1 MSDIVSLSLILI
13 SLIIIIGFLSN
24 YQFGKTGFPGILFLI
39 LLGFLFGPVFN
50 FVKPEDVAVFA
61 PYLTVLATILILFDG
76 GLAMNIQK
84 TFRETPRA
92 MLLTLL
98 VFLFSTVAVAM
109 FMMLIGFDP
118 LYGALLG
125 VMISGNSAAV
135 IVPIVHRIQ
144 VSDEAVTVVSLE
156 STLNNVFNT
165 VSFLA
170 IVGILTAGHL
180 DLLVVAQ
187 NIAARF
193 SVGAVIGL
201 VIGVSWLNVLLKIKR
216 ETFAYMLTIAVLLL
230 AYYAS
235 EYLGGNGA
243 LSSLLFGIVLGN
255 EKEIFRIARRDTEEL
270 VVDESMVRF
279 ESELAFLIRTFF
291 FVYIGLTIN
300 ITNVLS
306 IVYGVIISI
315 LLLLTRVLA
324 TFFSTIGSPLQYER
338 HIIAM
343 VLSRGLNEAV
353 LSVLLLNYGLP
364 YSTLFQNIAFI
375 VIIVTNILCTVGVYS
390 LTKRDRFTGLA
401 QEV

>member
-1 MSDIVSLSLILI
+1 MSDIVSVSLILI
-13 SLIIIIGFLSN
+13 SFIIIIGFLSS
-24 YQFGKTGFPGILFLI
+24 YQFGITGFPGILFLI

-50 FVKPEDVAVFA
+50 FVKPEDVVVFA
-61 PYLTVLATILILFDG
+61 PYLTVLATILILFEG

-92 MLLTLL
+92 MLLTVL

-109 FMMLIGFDP
+109 FMMLIGFDL

-135 IVPIVHRIQ
+135 IIPIVRRIQ
-144 VSDEAVTVVSLE
+144 VSDEAVAVVSLE
-156 STLNNVFNT
+156 STLNNIFNI

-170 IVGILTAGHL
+170 IVGIITAGHL

-187 NIAARF
+187 DIAARF

-201 VIGVSWLNVLLKIKR
+201 IVGVFWLNVLLKIKR

-255 EKEIFRIARRDTEEL
+255 EKEIFRIARRDVEDV

-300 ITNVLS
+300 VTNVLS

-315 LLLLTRVLA
+315 LLLLTRILA

-343 VLSRGLNEAV
+343 VLSRGLSEAV

-375 VIIVTNILCTVGVYS
+375 VIIATNIICTVGIYL
-390 LTKRDRFTGLA
+390 LTKRGKYTGLTK
-401 QEV
+401 EF